1 MTVADDWATLGHG
14 RARQRWRDI
23 VSIRSTQVAPAV
35 SAALAVGGYAFAI
48 SLLVVGFSNGFLAA
62 T

>member
-1 MTVADDWATLGHG
+1 M
-14 RARQRWRDI
+14 

-62 T
+62 M